1 MPRSKNFLPDVNVW
15 LALASSHHVHAGSAA
30 AWLDGVTSGEAAFCR
45 VTQMGLL
52 RLLTNPKVMG
62 ADVLNQP
69 AAWRVYDRMRSD
81 VRVGFAVE
89 PPGLEKVW
97 RAETRSARAGS
108 PAAGPTPTCSLSP
121 VPASCASFRLIKVSV
136 IGEMRKRSS

>member
-1 MPRSKNFLPDVNVW
+1 
-15 LALASSHHVHAGSAA
+15 
-30 AWLDGVTSGEAAFCR
+30 
-45 VTQMGLL
+45 MGLL

-81 VRVGFAVE
+81 ARVGFAVE

-97 RAETRSARAGS
+97 RAETRSARTGHGRWTDAYLFAFARS
-108 PAAGPTPTCSLSP
+108 
-121 VPASCASFRLIKVSV
+121 R
-136 IGEMRKRSS
+136 EMRLVSFDKGFRHREDAETIVLT